1 MIQPSDEDSSKL
13 VLKHLMDVENA
24 DPCDSD
30 SKLLLAAVDS
40 VEQNNN
46 LLKKSFL
53 RAVIVA
59 SLCLWVVYVSPIVGI
74 ILTGLF
80 AILYFIYDY
89 YISKQN
95 NKHVEKLIMLSSDID
110 EKRHVLKELN
120 RQLHHH
126 NNLLNEKVNI
136 INQYET
142 IKEEKHRIQSN
153 LANITSYNNHLTNII
168 RGVNHEVSPWLGSI
182 GNIASIAKDEL
193 NERIKTSHAVTEFDL
208 ELARYLDE
216 IKKAARQAADV
227 LVLTS
232 KNVKKLRNWS
242 TTKSNV
248 LDTIRS
254 WGYIALMEH
263 DIKGRLNENNLIID
277 HKSLNFE
284 ALHSPMLVSQIIL
297 NLVKNSVPIP
307 VNCPSVEIETVP
319 FSKFDDKLCIIK

>member
-136 INQYET
+136 INQYEND
-142 IKEEKHRIQSN
+142 KR
-153 LANITSYNNHLTNII
+153 
-168 RGVNHEVSPWLGSI
+168 R
-182 GNIASIAKDEL
+182 
-193 NERIKTSHAVTEFDL
+193 
-208 ELARYLDE
+208 
-216 IKKAARQAADV
+216 
-227 LVLTS
+227 
-232 KNVKKLRNWS
+232 
-242 TTKSNV
+242 
-248 LDTIRS
+248 
-254 WGYIALMEH
+254 
-263 DIKGRLNENNLIID
+263 
-277 HKSLNFE
+277 
-284 ALHSPMLVSQIIL
+284 
-297 NLVKNSVPIP
+297 
-307 VNCPSVEIETVP
+307 ET
-319 FSKFDDKLCIIK
+319 